1 MRSFLGRLALSVSSY
16 FYPHPVLYIEAWIF
30 WSSTS
35 AHVGCGVPA
44 GTHDESD
51 CANVVIKQAF
61 RYFGWELAKPQGQ
74 LASMVLSLPRGNL
87 HA

>member
-1 MRSFLGRLALSVSSY
+1 MHSFLGRLALSVSSY
-16 FYPHPVLYIEAWIF
+16 FYPHTMLFIEAWIF
-30 WSSTS
+30 WSSHLLTL
-35 AHVGCGVPA
+35 VVVPA
-44 GTHDESD
+44 GTHDESG

-61 RYFGWELAKPQGQ
+61 KYFRWELAKLQGQ